1 MRTAFTWLLWI
12 IASCLVALLLAMVVI
27 PRLLGWVP
35 LTVLTGS
42 MDPAIP
48 PGSQVIVKPV
58 NSIDGIAVGDIVT
71 YMPNPN
77 DETLV
82 THRVVGVQVD
92 SKGEHSLTV
101 KGDAN
106 NAPDPTPVTSKQ
118 LRGVVVYHI
127 PWVGYIALKINAQ
140 AKIVTITVLGI
151 GLIVYAVW
159 QVIHIIRDRRR
170 SCVE

>member
-1 MRTAFTWLLWI
+1 MRKAFTWLLWI
-12 IASCLVALLLAMVVI
+12 IATCLVALLLAMVVI

-58 NSIDGIAVGDIVT
+58 SSVDGIEAGDIVT

-82 THRVVGVQVD
+82 THRVVGVQVG
-92 SKGEHSLTV
+92 SKGERSLTV

-106 NAPDPTPVTSKQ
+106 NAPDPDPVTSKQ

-127 PWVGYIALKINAQ
+127 PWVGYIALNINAQ

-151 GLIVYAVW
+151 GLIVYALW
-159 QVIHIIRDRRR
+159 QVAQIVRDRKRTHA
-170 SCVE
+170 